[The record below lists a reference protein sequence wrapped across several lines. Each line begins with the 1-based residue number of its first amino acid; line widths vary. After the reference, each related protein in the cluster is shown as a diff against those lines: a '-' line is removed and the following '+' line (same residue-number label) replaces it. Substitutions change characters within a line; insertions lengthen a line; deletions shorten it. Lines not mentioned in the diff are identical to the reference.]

1 MALASDVVAK
11 ARKTLQDYDSDR
23 WADADLLSFLNGG
36 RRQYAIAD
44 PTAYS
49 KSAVQDLVDRAE
61 QQCPADCNVFY
72 EVQASVDKVTG
83 KDRNAV
89 TVTQRE
95 YVDTFVPG
103 WRSMKAAET
112 QHFMFGERLPT
123 EFLVYPPAKAG
134 DKVRLKYSANPAD
147 LALGDSL
154 SSPESLQ
161 FEALA
166 DYTVARALLED
177 AESPANQQR
186 AVMHLQLFSA
196 ATGADLS
203 SLLKNSPNAA
213 NVGGRNPKVVTGQ

>member
-23 WADADLLSFLNGG
+23 WADADLLAFLNGG

-44 PTAYS
+44 PAAYS
-49 KSAVQDLVDRAE
+49 KSVVLDLVDGAE

-72 EVQASVDKVTG
+72 EVQSTVDKVTG
-83 KDRNAV
+83 KDRKAV

-95 YVDTFVPG
+95 YVDAFVPG

-112 QHFMFGERLPT
+112 QHFMFSERLPN
-123 EFLVYPPAKAG
+123 EFLVFPPAKTG
-134 DKVRLKYSANPAD
+134 DKVRLKYSANPVD
-147 LALGDSL
+147 LALGDSFNAQ
-154 SSPESLQ
+154 EALQ
-161 FEALA
+161 LEALA

-196 ATGADLS
+196 ATGADVA

-213 NVGGRNPKVVTGQ
+213 NVGGRPPKVVTGQ